1 MTLNKELLEILAC
14 PKCKGAIKLIEKSI
28 VHKETGFMCEKCKLL
43 YPIRDGIPVMLIDEA
58 MKVGEE

>member
-1 MTLNKELLEILAC
+1 MDLRREVLEILAC
-14 PKCKGAIKLIEKSI
+14 PKCKGAIKLIEKSTI
-28 VHKETGFMCEKCKLL
+28 YEETGFMCEKCKLL

>member
-1 MTLNKELLEILAC
+1 MDLRREGLEILAC
-14 PKCKGAIKLIEKSI
+14 PKCKGEIKLLEKSI
-28 VHKETGFMCEKCKLL
+28 IHEEAGFMCEKCRLL